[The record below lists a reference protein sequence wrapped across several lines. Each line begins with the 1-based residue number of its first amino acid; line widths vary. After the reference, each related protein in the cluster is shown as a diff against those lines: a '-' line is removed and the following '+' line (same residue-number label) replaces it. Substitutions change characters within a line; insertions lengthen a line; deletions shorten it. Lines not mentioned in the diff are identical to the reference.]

1 MKEYRRL
8 LFQFMVFRNAADS
21 ASDIEATAELDK
33 LWDQMTVAEQE
44 ETERWFQGEGLNARE
59 DLGLVDVVVV
69 PGDKQLPRMEKV

>member
-1 MKEYRRL
+1 
-8 LFQFMVFRNAADS
+8 MVFRNAADS